1 VWDFSSHPAL
11 TILSLIF
18 PSRRS
23 PLPSLHICSWI
34 SAAGILTI
42 VILSVL
48 LLPYLSRSARRLWIF
63 LAAQLAP
70 ARCQAAGKIM
80 PPRRRSVVFIPLPV
94 AFFAV
99 PMPRFHRGAAPAE
112 HPLFSAR
119 LLISLL
125 CRAGCSLPGAAPVQQ
140 APAMSRPIHGVQFSP
155 KRLLPGASSP
165 RAQPRPCFPSL
176 SAPCIHGTRQL
187 WLGCRDGPVKLEALY

>member
-1 VWDFSSHPAL
+1 ML
-11 TILSLIF
+11 
-18 PSRRS
+18 
-23 PLPSLHICSWI
+23 
-34 SAAGILTI
+34 
-42 VILSVL
+42 
-48 LLPYLSRSARRLWIF
+48 
-63 LAAQLAP
+63 
-70 ARCQAAGKIM
+70 
-80 PPRRRSVVFIPLPV
+80 PRRRSVVFIPLPV

-187 WLGCRDGPVKLEALY
+187 WLGCSLLPWSSPLPKSGRLCFPLSLLVAGVPSLQPWFPQLGRLFPLPWPRAAGALCSPCSD